1 MAASRRSDE
10 GLLADTGLSL
20 MQSKFLRIALL
31 RFRWYHESREEVKM
45 NGLIKFIAAIALI
58 GIHASGALA
67 NDLINAKPGGVA
79 VKGYDVVAY
88 FTQDRAIEGSEDFV
102 HEWRG
107 VLWRFSSPEHLAA
120 FRDTP
125 ENYAPR
131 YGGFCS
137 GGMALGNRAPI
148 DPEAF
153 AVIDG
158 KLYLNYSKAVLHNFK
173 VNPEEKIKQADA
185 NWAKMNDE

>member
-1 MAASRRSDE
+1 
-10 GLLADTGLSL
+10 
-20 MQSKFLRIALL
+20 
-31 RFRWYHESREEVKM
+31 M
-45 NGLIKFIAAIALI
+45 NRLVKFIAAIVLI

-67 NDLINAKPGGVA
+67 DELINAKPGGLA

-88 FTQDRAIEGSEDFV
+88 FTQERAIEGSQDFE

-107 VLWRFSSPEHLAA
+107 VRWRFSSPEHLAV
-120 FRDTP
+120 FRDSP
-125 ENYAPR
+125 EKYAPR

-153 AVIDG
+153 AIIDG
-158 KLYLNYSKAVLHNFK
+158 KLYLNFSKGVLTDFK
-173 VNPEEKIKQADA
+173 ENADEKIEQADA
-185 NWAKMNDE
+185 NWAKMNTE

>member
-1 MAASRRSDE
+1 MNALMRIAVAT
-10 GLLADTGLSL
+10 GLLG
-20 MQSKFLRIALL
+20 MF
-31 RFRWYHESREEVKM
+31 
-45 NGLIKFIAAIALI
+45 
-58 GIHASGALA
+58 ASGAIA
-67 NDLINAKPGGVA
+67 EDLINARPGGLA

-88 FTQDRAIEGSEDFV
+88 FTEERAIEGSEDYE

-107 VLWRFSSPEHLAA
+107 VRWRFSTPEHLAV
-120 FRDTP
+120 FEGSP
-125 ENYAPR
+125 ESYAPR

-158 KLYLNYSKAVLHNFK
+158 KLYLNFSKAVASDF
-173 VNPEEKIKQADA
+173 VASSDDKIEQANA
-185 NWAKMNDE
+185 NWETMNAQK

>member
-1 MAASRRSDE
+1 MNALVRIVIA
-10 GLLADTGLSL
+10 TGMLGV
-20 MQSKFLRIALL
+20 FT
-31 RFRWYHESREEVKM
+31 
-45 NGLIKFIAAIALI
+45 GDAIAE
-58 GIHASGALA
+58 
-67 NDLINAKPGGVA
+67 DLINARPGGLA

-88 FTQDRAIEGSEDFV
+88 FTEERAIEGSEDYE

-107 VLWRFSSPEHLAA
+107 IRWRFSTPKHLAVFQDSPES
-120 FRDTP
+120 
-125 ENYAPR
+125 YAPR

-158 KLYLNYSKAVLHNFK
+158 KLYLNFSKAVASEFVANSDD
-173 VNPEEKIKQADA
+173 KIEQANA
-185 NWAKMNDE
+185 NWETMNAGK